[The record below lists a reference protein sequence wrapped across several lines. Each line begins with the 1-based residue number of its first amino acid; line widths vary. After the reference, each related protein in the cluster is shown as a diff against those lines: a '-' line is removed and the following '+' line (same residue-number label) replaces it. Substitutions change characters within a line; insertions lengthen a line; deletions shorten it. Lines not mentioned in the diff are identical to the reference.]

1 MIKKCSPAGFE
12 EVAHTA
18 DWSIKVWA
26 EDLGCLFAE
35 AARGMYALME
45 IQLARG
51 PRLAETMHIDSVDSE
66 SLLVSF
72 LNELLY
78 KMESRRLAFDQVSV
92 KVDGL
97 VLEAE
102 LEGAPLTFQKKE
114 IKAVT
119 FHNLAILQSGDKL
132 EITIVFD
139 V

>member
-1 MIKKCSPAGFE
+1 MIKECSAAGFV

-35 AARGMYALME
+35 AARGMYSLME
-45 IQLARG
+45 IQLDRKS
-51 PRLAETMHIDSVDSE
+51 RRAETMHIESIDLE

-78 KMESRRLAFDQVSV
+78 KMESHQLAFDQLSVEVS
-92 KVDGL
+92 GL
-97 VLEAE
+97 ELEAQ
-102 LEGAPLTFQKKE
+102 LEGSPVTFQKKE

-119 FHNLAILQSGDKL
+119 FHNLAIVQSERKF
-132 EITIVFD
+132 EVTIVFD

>member
-1 MIKKCSPAGFE
+1 MKKCSEAGFV

-18 DWSIKVWA
+18 DWSLKVWA

-35 AARGMYALME
+35 AARGMYSLME
-45 IQLARG
+45 IQLARQ
-51 PRLAETMHIDSVDSE
+51 PRLTETMHIESDDAE

-92 KVDGL
+92 QVNIL
-97 VLEAE
+97 ALEAQ
-102 LEGAPLTFQKKE
+102 LEGAPVTFQKKE
-114 IKAVT
+114 ITAVT
-119 FHNLAILQSGDKL
+119 FHNLAIAQTEDRF
-132 EITIVFD
+132 EVTIVFD